1 MNLKEAFRYQNRLQG
16 LITEAR
22 MILGDE
28 SNVTVQEVTL
38 LKRKVMAEA
47 EDETR
52 IQEAP
57 SEYADRINDVVG
69 FLLWLLSEHEKLTR
83 AIRRTKNA
91 LKLDMD
97 GEISLNKQ
105 RQEIAATLRE
115 MTGIRSS
122 ERTVVGGGRGYRFNA
137 EGNQV
142 AYTCDL
148 KKVTT
153 INFDRKLVRNATAE
167 LERRADAVSTEIDQC
182 AINSNV
188 DYITPFGV
196 NDGFDEAFE
205 AYMARR
211 PDGRPAA

>member
-1 MNLKEAFRYQNRLQG
+1 MNLKDAFRYQNRLQG
-16 LITEAR
+16 LITEAW

-57 SEYADRINDVVG
+57 SEYADRINDIVG

-137 EGNQV
+137 EGNQM

-205 AYMARR
+205 AYMAQK
-211 PDGRPAA
+211 A

>member
-1 MNLKEAFRYQNRLQG
+1 MNLKEAFRYQNKLQS

-22 MILGDE
+22 MILGNE
-28 SNVTVQEVTL
+28 NNVTVQEVTL
-38 LKRKVMAEA
+38 LKKRVMSEA

-57 SEYADRINDVVG
+57 SAYADRINDVVG
-69 FLLWLLSEHEKLTR
+69 FLLWLLSEHEKLTK
-83 AIRRTKNA
+83 AIRRAKNE
-91 LKLDMD
+91 LRLDMD

-122 ERTVVGGGRGYRFNA
+122 ERTVIGGGKGYRFNA

-148 KKVTT
+148 KRVTT
-153 INFDRKLVRNATAE
+153 INFDRKLVRSATAE
-167 LERRADAVSTEIDQC
+167 LERQAEAVSTEIDRC

-196 NDGFDEAFE
+196 NDGLDESFE
-205 AYMARR
+205 SYLAQKA
-211 PDGRPAA
+211 

>member
-1 MNLKEAFRYQNRLQG
+1 MNLKDVFRYQNRLQG

-105 RQEIAATLRE
+105 RQEIASTLRE

-188 DYITPFGV
+188 DYITHH
-196 NDGFDEAFE
+196 AL
-205 AYMARR
+205 RR
-211 PDGRPAA
+211 ERRL

>member
-1 MNLKEAFRYQNRLQG
+1 MNLKDAFRYQNRLQG

-47 EDETR
+47 EDEPR

-122 ERTVVGGGRGYRFNA
+122 ERTVVGAGRGYRFNA

-182 AINSNV
+182 AINSSV

-205 AYMARR
+205 AYMAQK
-211 PDGRPAA
+211 A

>member
-1 MNLKEAFRYQNRLQG
+1 MNLKDVFRYQNRLQG

-105 RQEIAATLRE
+105 RQEIASTLRE

-122 ERTVVGGGRGYRFNA
+122 ERTVVGGGRGYRFDA

-205 AYMARR
+205 AYMAQK
-211 PDGRPAA
+211 A

>member
-1 MNLKEAFRYQNRLQG
+1 MNLKDAFRYQNRLQS

-38 LKRKVMAEA
+38 LKKKVMTEA

-52 IQEAP
+52 VQEAP
-57 SEYADRINDVVG
+57 SEYADRINEVVG
-69 FLLWLLSEHEKLTR
+69 FLLWLLNEHEKLTR

-91 LKLDMD
+91 LRLDMD

-122 ERTVVGGGRGYRFNA
+122 ERTVIGGGRGYRFNA

-153 INFDRKLVRNATAE
+153 INFDRRLVRNATAE

-205 AYMARR
+205 AYRTQKA
-211 PDGRPAA
+211 

>member
-1 MNLKEAFRYQNRLQG
+1 MNLKDAFRYQNRLQG

-69 FLLWLLSEHEKLTR
+69 FLLWLLNEHEKLTR

-91 LKLDMD
+91 LRLDMD

-122 ERTVVGGGRGYRFNA
+122 ERTVIGGGRGYRFNA

-153 INFDRKLVRNATAE
+153 INFDRRLVRNATAE

-188 DYITPFGV
+188 DYITPFRV
-196 NDGFDEAFE
+196 NDGFDEALE
-205 AYMARR
+205 AYMAQK
-211 PDGRPAA
+211 A

>member
-1 MNLKEAFRYQNRLQG
+1 MNLKEAFRYQNRLQA
-16 LITEAR
+16 LMEEAR
-22 MILGDE
+22 MILCEKD
-28 SNVTVQEVTL
+28 NVTIQQVTVL
-38 LKRKVMAEA
+38 RKQVMPEA
-47 EDETR
+47 ENETR

-57 SEYADRINDVVG
+57 SEYADRINDIVG
-69 FLLWLLSEHEKLTR
+69 FLLWLLSEHEKLTK

-91 LKLDMD
+91 LQMDMD

-105 RQEIAATLRE
+105 RQEIAATLRN
-115 MTGIRSS
+115 MGSIRNS
-122 ERTVVGGGRGYRFNA
+122 ERTAVGGGRGYRFNA

-148 KKVTT
+148 KTVTT

-167 LERRADAVSTEIDQC
+167 LDRRADAISAALDQC

-196 NDGFDEAFE
+196 NDGFDQAFE
-205 AYMARR
+205 AYMEKKA
-211 PDGRPAA
+211 

>member
-1 MNLKEAFRYQNRLQG
+1 MNLKDAFRYQNRLQG

-28 SNVTVQEVTL
+28 SNVIVQEVTL

-57 SEYADRINDVVG
+57 SEYADRINDIVG

-122 ERTVVGGGRGYRFNA
+122 ERTVVSGGRGYRFNA

-205 AYMARR
+205 AYMAQK
-211 PDGRPAA
+211 A

>member
-1 MNLKEAFRYQNRLQG
+1 MNLKDVFRYQNRLQG

-105 RQEIAATLRE
+105 RQEIASTLRE

-167 LERRADAVSTEIDQC
+167 LERLADAVSTEIDQC

-196 NDGFDEAFE
+196 KDGFDEAFE
-205 AYMARR
+205 AYMAQK
-211 PDGRPAA
+211 A

>member
-38 LKRKVMAEA
+38 LKKKVMAEA

-105 RQEIAATLRE
+105 RQEIVATLRE

-182 AINSNV
+182 AVNSNA

-205 AYMARR
+205 AYMAQK
-211 PDGRPAA
+211 A

>member
-105 RQEIAATLRE
+105 RQEIASTLRE

-153 INFDRKLVRNATAE
+153 INFDRKLVRNATVE

-205 AYMARR
+205 AYMNQKA
-211 PDGRPAA
+211 

>member
-28 SNVTVQEVTL
+28 SNVTVQKVTL
-38 LKRKVMAEA
+38 LKKKVMAEA

-105 RQEIAATLRE
+105 RQEIVATLRE

-205 AYMARR
+205 AYMNQKA
-211 PDGRPAA
+211 

>member
-1 MNLKEAFRYQNRLQG
+1 MNLKDVFRYQNRLQG

-105 RQEIAATLRE
+105 RQEIASTLRE

-122 ERTVVGGGRGYRFNA
+122 ERPVVGGGRGYRFNA

-205 AYMARR
+205 AYMAQK
-211 PDGRPAA
+211 A

>member
-1 MNLKEAFRYQNRLQG
+1 MNLKDAFRYQNRLQS
-16 LITEAR
+16 LMAEAQG
-22 MILGDE
+22 ILGDVN
-28 SNVTVQEVTL
+28 NVTVQQVTL
-38 LKRKVMAEA
+38 LKKRVMAEA

-69 FLLWLLSEHEKLTR
+69 FLLWLLSEHEKLTK
-83 AIRRTKNA
+83 AIRRAKNE
-91 LKLDMD
+91 LRLDMD

-105 RQEIAATLRE
+105 RQEIAATLRG
-115 MTGIRSS
+115 MIGIRAS
-122 ERTVVGGGRGYRFNA
+122 ERTVMGGGRGYRFNA

-148 KKVTT
+148 KRVTT
-153 INFDRKLVRNATAE
+153 INFDRKLVRSATAE

-205 AYMARR
+205 AYMAQK
-211 PDGRPAA
+211 A

>member
-38 LKRKVMAEA
+38 LKKKVMAEA

-105 RQEIAATLRE
+105 RQEIVATLRE

-153 INFDRKLVRNATAE
+153 INFDRKLVRNATVE

-205 AYMARR
+205 AYMNQKA
-211 PDGRPAA
+211 

>member
-1 MNLKEAFRYQNRLQG
+1 MNLKDVFRYQNRLQG

-105 RQEIAATLRE
+105 RQEIGLHPAGDDRHPLLRAH
-115 MTGIRSS
+115 RC
-122 ERTVVGGGRGYRFNA
+122 R
-137 EGNQV
+137 
-142 AYTCDL
+142 
-148 KKVTT
+148 
-153 INFDRKLVRNATAE
+153 
-167 LERRADAVSTEIDQC
+167 
-182 AINSNV
+182 
-188 DYITPFGV
+188 
-196 NDGFDEAFE
+196 
-205 AYMARR
+205 RR
-211 PDGRPAA
+211 PGLPLQRRGQPGGLHLRPEKGDDHQL

>member
-1 MNLKEAFRYQNRLQG
+1 MNLKEAFRYQNRLQS
-16 LITEAR
+16 LMEEAR
-22 MILGDE
+22 TILCE
-28 SNVTVQEVTL
+28 ERNVTVQEVTL
-38 LKRKVMAEA
+38 LKKRVMSEA

-52 IQEAP
+52 VEEAP
-57 SEYADRINDVVG
+57 SDYAGRINDVVG
-69 FLLWLLSEHEKLTR
+69 FLLWILSEHEKLTK
-83 AIRRTKNA
+83 AIRRTKNE
-91 LKLDMD
+91 LRLDMD

-105 RQEIAATLRE
+105 RQEIAATLRG
-115 MTGIRSS
+115 MNGIRSS
-122 ERTVVGGGRGYRFNA
+122 ERTVIGGGKGYRFNA

-153 INFDRKLVRNATAE
+153 INFDRRQVRSAIAE

-196 NDGFDEAFE
+196 NEGFDEAFE
-205 AYMARR
+205 AYLTKK
-211 PDGRPAA
+211 G

>member
-1 MNLKEAFRYQNRLQG
+1 MNLKEAFRYQNKLQS
-16 LITEAR
+16 LIADAR
-22 MILGDE
+22 MILGNTD
-28 SNVTVQEVTL
+28 NITVQETTL
-38 LKRKVMAEA
+38 LKKKVMAEA

-57 SEYADRINDVVG
+57 SEYADKINDVVG
-69 FLLWLLSEHEKLTR
+69 FLLWLLSEHEKLTK

-91 LKLDMD
+91 LQLDMD

-105 RQEIAATLRE
+105 RQEIAETLRR

-122 ERTVVGGGRGYRFNA
+122 ERTVIGGGRGYRFNA

-142 AYTCDL
+142 AYTCDM

-153 INFDRKLVRNATAE
+153 INFDRKLVRNAAAE
-167 LERRADAVSTEIDQC
+167 LDRRSDAVSTEIDQC
-182 AINSNV
+182 AVNSNV

-196 NDGFDEAFE
+196 NEGFDEAFE
-205 AYMARR
+205 AFMALK
-211 PDGRPAA
+211 A

>member
-1 MNLKEAFRYQNRLQG
+1 MNLKEAFRYQNRLQS

-22 MILGDE
+22 LILEDE

-38 LKRKVMAEA
+38 LKKRVMAGA

-57 SEYADRINDVVG
+57 SEYADRVNDVVG

-83 AIRRTKNA
+83 AIRRTKNE
-91 LKLDMD
+91 LRLDMD

-105 RQEIAATLRE
+105 RQEIASTLRQ
-115 MTGIRSS
+115 MAGIRSS
-122 ERTVVGGGRGYRFNA
+122 ERIVIGGGRGYRFNA

-148 KKVTT
+148 KRVTT
-153 INFDRKLVRNATAE
+153 INFDRKMVRSATGE

-188 DYITPFGV
+188 DYLTPFGV

-205 AYMARR
+205 AYRAQNT
-211 PDGRPAA
+211 

>member
-1 MNLKEAFRYQNRLQG
+1 MNLKDAFRYQNRLQS

-38 LKRKVMAEA
+38 LKKKVMTEA

-57 SEYADRINDVVG
+57 SEYADRINEVVG
-69 FLLWLLSEHEKLTR
+69 FLLWLLNEHEKLTR

-91 LKLDMD
+91 LRLDMD

-122 ERTVVGGGRGYRFNA
+122 ERTVIGGGRGYRFNA

-205 AYMARR
+205 AYMAQK
-211 PDGRPAA
+211 A

>member
-1 MNLKEAFRYQNRLQG
+1 MNLKEAFRYQNRLQS
-16 LITEAR
+16 LMMETRA
-22 MILGDE
+22 ILE
-28 SNVTVQEVTL
+28 NENNVTMQEVIL
-38 LKRKVMAEA
+38 LKKRVMAEA
-47 EDETR
+47 EDEIR

-69 FLLWLLSEHEKLTR
+69 FLLWLLSEHEKLTK
-83 AIRRTKNA
+83 AIRRTKNE
-91 LKLDMD
+91 LRLDMD

-105 RQEIAATLRE
+105 RQETAATLRG
-115 MTGIRSS
+115 MTFIRSG
-122 ERTVVGGGRGYRFNA
+122 ERTVVGGGKGYRFNA

-153 INFDRKLVRNATAE
+153 INFDRKFVRNATAE
-167 LERRADAVSTEIDQC
+167 LERRADAISTEIDQC

-196 NDGFDEAFE
+196 NDTFDEAFE
-205 AYMARR
+205 AYLALK
-211 PDGRPAA
+211 A

>member
-1 MNLKEAFRYQNRLQG
+1 MNLKEAFRYQNRLQS
-16 LITEAR
+16 LIAEAR
-22 MILGDE
+22 TILSEEG
-28 SNVTVQEVTL
+28 NVTVQEVTL
-38 LKRKVMAEA
+38 LKKKVMAEA

-57 SEYADRINDVVG
+57 SEYADRINEVVG
-69 FLLWLLSEHEKLTR
+69 FLLWLLSEHEKLTK

-91 LKLDMD
+91 LRLDMD
-97 GEISLNKQ
+97 GEISLNRQ

-115 MTGIRSS
+115 MAGIRSS
-122 ERTVVGGGRGYRFNA
+122 ERTVIGGGKGFRFNA

-153 INFDRKLVRNATAE
+153 INFDRKLVRSATAE
-167 LERRADAVSTEIDQC
+167 LERRADAISTEIDQC
-182 AINSNV
+182 AINSSV
-188 DYITPFGV
+188 DYLTPFGV

-205 AYMARR
+205 AYTGQKA
-211 PDGRPAA
+211 

>member
-1 MNLKEAFRYQNRLQG
+1 M
-16 LITEAR
+16 
-22 MILGDE
+22 
-28 SNVTVQEVTL
+28 
-38 LKRKVMAEA
+38 KRKVMAEA

-105 RQEIAATLRE
+105 RQEIASTLRE

-205 AYMARR
+205 AYMAQK
-211 PDGRPAA
+211 A

>member
-1 MNLKEAFRYQNRLQG
+1 MNLKEAFRYQNRLQS

-22 MILGDE
+22 MILGNE
-28 SNVTVQEVTL
+28 NNVTVQEVTL
-38 LKRKVMAEA
+38 LKKRVMAEA
-47 EDETR
+47 EDEAR

-69 FLLWLLSEHEKLTR
+69 FLLWLLGEHEKLTK
-83 AIRRTKNA
+83 AIRRTKNE

-105 RQEIAATLRE
+105 RQEIASTLRE

-142 AYTCDL
+142 AYTCDIQ
-148 KKVTT
+148 KVTP
-153 INFDRKLVRNATAE
+153 INFDRKMVRNATAE

-205 AYMARR
+205 AYLAQK
-211 PDGRPAA
+211 A

>member
-1 MNLKEAFRYQNRLQG
+1 
-16 LITEAR
+16 
-22 MILGDE
+22 
-28 SNVTVQEVTL
+28 
-38 LKRKVMAEA
+38 MAEA

-122 ERTVVGGGRGYRFNA
+122 ERTVVGGGRDYRFNA

-205 AYMARR
+205 AYMAQK
-211 PDGRPAA
+211 A

>member
-1 MNLKEAFRYQNRLQG
+1 MNLKDVFRYQNRLQG

-105 RQEIAATLRE
+105 RQEIASTLRE

-122 ERTVVGGGRGYRFNA
+122 ECTVVGGGRGYRFNA

-205 AYMARR
+205 AYMAQK
-211 PDGRPAA
+211 A